1 MWYIQYAGIFF
12 NMKGKMFLQM
22 ESYQKV
28 RVL

>member
-1 MWYIQYAGIFF
+1 MWYIQYAGILF

-22 ESYQKV
+22 EIYQNV

>member
-12 NMKGKMFLQM
+12 KIKGKMFLQM
-22 ESYQKV
+22 EIYQNV